1 MPSVQEV
8 IDRVRAHEAQRRLVV
23 LSLIGTPRD
32 VYPRR
37 RSSWS

>member
-1 MPSVQEV
+1 MASVQEM
-8 IDRVRAHEAQRRLVV
+8 IDRVRAAETQRRLVV